1 MKHAN
6 TIRQTQTHKT
16 WVNPQLS
23 FTRLHQK
30 RVSPESVLEATHG
43 AANVNVNVNL
53 HSLALTQLFPRVRM
67 PELLRGHQEVTTDI
81 LH

>member
-6 TIRQTQTHKT
+6 TIRQ
-16 WVNPQLS
+16 
-23 FTRLHQK
+23 
-30 RVSPESVLEATHG
+30 THG